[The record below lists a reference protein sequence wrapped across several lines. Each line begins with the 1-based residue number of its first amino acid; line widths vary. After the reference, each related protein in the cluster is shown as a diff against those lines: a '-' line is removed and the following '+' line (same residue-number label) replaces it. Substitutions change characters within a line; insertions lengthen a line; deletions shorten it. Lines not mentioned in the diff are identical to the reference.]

1 LSDIEVLAEI
11 FTEGLDRDEVIMTV
25 STHTASV
32 AAGADDRPLAVGLG
46 GTLRA
51 NPPTERAMRHWMTGV
66 ERQAGQTMLFCGEE
80 LDLPTYGPHQPSR
93 TSEAVA
99 LLDALRKADAV
110 IVGSPGY
117 HGAVPGLVTNV
128 GRAGDL
134 TDPTVRHQLDL
145 LSSEVL
151 TLARATA
158 DPA

>member
-1 LSDIEVLAEI
+1 
-11 FTEGLDRDEVIMTV
+11 
-25 STHTASV
+25 
-32 AAGADDRPLAVGLG
+32 
-46 GTLRA
+46 
-51 NPPTERAMRHWMTGV
+51 MTGV

-110 IVGSPGY
+110 IVGSPEY
-117 HGAVPGLVTNV
+117 HGAVPGLVTNA
-128 GRAGDL
+128 GHAGDL
-134 TDPTVRHQLDL
+134 TDPTARHQLDL
-145 LSSEVL
+145 FSSEVL

>member
-1 LSDIEVLAEI
+1 
-11 FTEGLDRDEVIMTV
+11 MTV
-25 STHTASV
+25 STQTASV
-32 AAGADDRPLAVGLG
+32 AAGADDSPLAVGLG

-51 NPPTERAMRHWMTGV
+51 NPSTERAIGHWMTGV

-117 HGAVPGLVTNV
+117 HWAVPGLVTNA
-128 GRAGDL
+128 GHAGDL
-134 TDPTVRHQLDL
+134 TDPTFRHQLDL